1 MKPVVLFILLL
12 FTFNTSN
19 KNTPKSWGKG
29 LAVVQYN
36 ADFNKNNS
44 VKNLQRLS
52 DARIFNAW
60 IDKQPDLKTQNRI
73 KSVPTIILY
82 NDGEE
87 VRRWEAGIMMKLDIT
102 HHEIQEYIDELTGAN
117 KF

>member
-1 MKPVVLFILLL
+1 MKSVVLFILFSLTL
-12 FTFNTSN
+12 HTSN

-60 IDKQPDLKTQNRI
+60 IDKQPELKTENRI

>member
-1 MKPVVLFILLL
+1 MKSIVLFILLSL
-12 FTFNTSN
+12 TLHTS
-19 KNTPKSWGKG
+19 KPSKSWGKG

-60 IDKQPDLKTQNRI
+60 IDKQPELKTENRI

-117 KF
+117 KL

>member
-1 MKPVVLFILLL
+1 MKSIVLFILLSL
-12 FTFNTSN
+12 TLHTS
-19 KNTPKSWGKG
+19 KPSKSWCKG
-29 LAVVQYN
+29 LVVVQYN

-60 IDKQPDLKTQNRI
+60 IDKQPELKTENRI